1 MDRDCYEVQGE
12 GIERNDPIDEGYN
25 FKPAAECL
33 VCNEPREITLTQRVN
48 SPPRIDTKSPR
59 RS

>member
-1 MDRDCYEVQGE
+1 MDRDYYEVQGE
-12 GIERNDPIDEGYN
+12 GI
-25 FKPAAECL
+25 FKPVVECP

-48 SPPRIDTKSPR
+48 SPSRIDNKSPR